1 MKKEIIK
8 IAGTMINEKGEILV
22 VKKYGSDIFINPG
35 GRVEGN
41 ETQIETLKRE
51 LKEELDIEMTEA
63 TPFDSF
69 HSERAMHDPD
79 SSLTIHVYIVKWTGN
94 IVPSSEIET
103 AIWLSKEDLEN
114 KKYNLSPQLL
124 EQIIPALREKKLI
137 KI

>member
-1 MKKEIIK
+1 
-8 IAGTMINEKGEILV
+8 MINEKGEILV

-41 ETQIETLKRE
+41 ETQTETLKRE
-51 LKEELDIEMTEA
+51 LKEELDIEMIEA

-79 SSLTIHVYIVKWTGN
+79 SSLTIHVYIVKWTGD

-103 AIWLSKEDLEN
+103 AVWLSREDLES

-124 EQIIPALREKKLI
+124 EQIIPALRIEKLI
-137 KI
+137 NI